1 MSFNTNLLHTNT
13 RKPIKRYTS
22 KFHYKT
28 NMKKVSDT
36 KRVYHN
42 RLPERLM
49 ELTF

>member
-1 MSFNTNLLHTNT
+1 MSFNRNLLHTNT
-13 RKPIKRYTS
+13 RKPIKGYTS

-28 NMKKVSDT
+28 NMKKVTDT
-36 KRVYHN
+36 NQVYHN